1 MINSIGSIASII
13 GALISLYLIYALRKI
28 YKHFLFKARFPELK
42 KSLSNKASK
51 LIELFKEFDNN
62 KPEIKHNL
70 RLIETILKNLEKK
83 LHGECKRSVSNLKME
98 IAKFNNSNSKL
109 NKILNNYVPITT
121 DNVWEIYSK
130 LQALI
135 EELNQKLKDSKW
147 EDQ

>member
-28 YKHFLFKARFPELK
+28 HKHFLFKARFPELK

-51 LIELFKEFDNN
+51 LIELFQEFDNN
-62 KPEIKHNL
+62 KPEIKHTL

-83 LHGECKRSVSNLKME
+83 LHGEYKSSVSNLKME
-98 IAKFNNSNSKL
+98 ITKFNNSNSKL
-109 NKILNNYVPITT
+109 NKFLYNYVPITT